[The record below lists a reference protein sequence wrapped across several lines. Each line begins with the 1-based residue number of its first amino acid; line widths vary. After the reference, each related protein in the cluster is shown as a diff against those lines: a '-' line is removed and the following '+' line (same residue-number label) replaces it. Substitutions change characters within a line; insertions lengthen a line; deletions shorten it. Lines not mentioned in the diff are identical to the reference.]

1 MTLAAEKS
9 TVLSRVT
16 IAIALVLV
24 ALGLLWYGLSA
35 ESHQRMWRDLFERPG
50 GPMTFRFI
58 LQPIMAAIAAA
69 ADGFNDARL
78 GRSPYLWTILGNPDE
93 RRGRLVEGLN
103 ATARILLLGV
113 GMDAIYQYRALGA
126 FYPVEALIIAVAL
139 AFIPYLLLR
148 GPAARI
154 ARWWMGRSAHA
165 PTTGGQ

>member
-1 MTLAAEKS
+1 MTLAAERS
-9 TVLSRVT
+9 TVLSRIV
-16 IAIALVLV
+16 IAVALVLLG
-24 ALGLLWYGLSA
+24 LGLLWYGLSA
-35 ESHQRMWRDLFERPG
+35 ESHQRMWHDLFERSG

-58 LQPIMAAIAAA
+58 LQPIMAAIAAG

-78 GRSPYLWTILGNPDE
+78 GRSPYLWTILNNSDE

-113 GMDAIYQYRALGA
+113 GMDAIYQYRVLGT
-126 FYPVEALIIAVAL
+126 FYPVEALIIAIAL

-154 ARWWMGRSAHA
+154 ARWWMGRAAHA
-165 PTTGGQ
+165 TTTGGR

>member
-1 MTLAAEKS
+1 MTVTAEKS
-9 TVLSRVT
+9 TMLGRVT
-16 IAIALVLV
+16 IAVALILF

-35 ESHQRMWRDLFERPG
+35 ESHQRLWHDLFERPG

-58 LQPIMAAIAAA
+58 LQPIMAVIAAA
-69 ADGFNDARL
+69 ADGFDDARL
-78 GRSPYLWTILGNPDE
+78 GRSPYLWTILHNPDE

-113 GMDAIYQYRALGA
+113 GMDAIYQYRVFDA
-126 FYPVEALIIAVAL
+126 FYPIEALIIAIAL

-154 ARWWMGRSAHA
+154 ARWWMGHRSHA
-165 PTTGGQ
+165 TTTGGR